1 MKKKDELKQRKRE
14 QAENRHYNNIIQ
26 VKQA

>member
-14 QAENRHYNNIIQ
+14 QAENRYYNNIIQ